1 MRNIDEVHEAHKY
14 LLQARPIVDVA
25 NERLKYMFSSP
36 KGGHISQESR
46 NKARKRNRKR
56 K

>member
-1 MRNIDEVHEAHKY
+1 MRNIDETHEY

-25 NERLKYMFSSP
+25 NERLKYMFGSP

-46 NKARKRNRKR
+46 NKARKRNRKC